1 MVYFNIKY
9 GIIIDV
15 IDKEDGIVV
24 VVIFFKVY
32 VYFEYCVGYIKDISI
47 VCR

>member
-32 VYFEYCVGYIKDISI
+32 FEYCVGYIKDISI

>member
-24 VVIFFKVY
+24 VVIFFKV
-32 VYFEYCVGYIKDISI
+32 FLDFDYIIELI
-47 VCR
+47 

>member
-24 VVIFFKVY
+24 VVIFFKVFLDFY
-32 VYFEYCVGYIKDISI
+32 YIIELI
-47 VCR
+47 